1 MTQKPTV
8 NLIGA
13 GNVGQTLS
21 HLLVRAGLCD
31 VQDITNRTPDKAALA
46 ADFIGAGRPVASV
59 QDMHPADIWLM
70 TVSDTSVAAVAA
82 DLAACDHPAAISVH
96 CSGFLPA
103 TEMAPLG
110 AKGWRLASAH
120 PATTF
125 ANPAVSVAQ
134 FADTYCGLE
143 GDETAVATLEPLLT
157 AIGARC
163 FPVRTEAKALYHA
176 AAVISCNLTTVLQA
190 IAQEAWTEAGVP
202 QDAMHGLH
210 AALLRNTIDNNLALG
225 PEAALTGPAARN
237 DRDVVTHQQAVVA
250 DWHAEVGRAYE
261 VLSTMATRLKQTGKT
276 R

>member
-1 MTQKPTV
+1 MTQKPIV

-13 GNVGQTLS
+13 GNVGQTLC

-31 VQDITNRTPDKAALA
+31 VQDITNRTPEKSSLA
-46 ADFIGAGRPVASV
+46 AEFIGAGRPVTRL
-59 QDMHPADIWLM
+59 QDMRPADIWLI

-82 DLAACDHPAAISVH
+82 DLAACDQSPAIAVH
-96 CSGFLPA
+96 CSGFLSA

-110 AKGWRLASAH
+110 ANGWQLASAH

-125 ANPAVSVAQ
+125 ANQAVSVAQ
-134 FADTYCGLE
+134 FAGTYCGLE
-143 GDETAVATLEPLLT
+143 GDETAVATLELLFT
-157 AIGARC
+157 GIGARC

-176 AAVISCNLTTVLQA
+176 AAVLSCNLTTVLQA
-190 IAQEAWTEAGVP
+190 IAQEAWAEAGVP

-210 AALLRNTIDNNLALG
+210 AALLRNSNDTILTLG

-237 DRDVVTHQQAVVA
+237 DRDVVTRQHAVVA
-250 DWHAEVGRAYE
+250 DWHPEAGGVYE
-261 VLSTMATRLKQTGKT
+261 ALSTMATRLKQTGKT